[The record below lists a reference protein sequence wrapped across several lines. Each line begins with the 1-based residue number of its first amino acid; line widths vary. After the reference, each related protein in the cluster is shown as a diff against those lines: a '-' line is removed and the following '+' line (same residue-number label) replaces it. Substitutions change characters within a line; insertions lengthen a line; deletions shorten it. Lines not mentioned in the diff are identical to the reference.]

1 MQLTGCKGL
10 IRLYCTQLNSLTLNV
25 FLSVDVTTTI
35 FQHCSSVGA
44 ASYFRSHSRVFASP
58 CTPGAVAWYS
68 ETPDRD
74 TEQSRA
80 SLEDT

>member
-1 MQLTGCKGL
+1 MQLTECKGL
-10 IRLYCTQLNSLTLNV
+10 IRLYWAQLRALDFVS
-25 FLSVDVTTTI
+25 LSVGVTTVV
-35 FQHCSSVGA
+35 QHCLLVGA

-58 CTPGAVAWYS
+58 CTPAAAAWHS
-68 ETPDRD
+68 ETQDRG